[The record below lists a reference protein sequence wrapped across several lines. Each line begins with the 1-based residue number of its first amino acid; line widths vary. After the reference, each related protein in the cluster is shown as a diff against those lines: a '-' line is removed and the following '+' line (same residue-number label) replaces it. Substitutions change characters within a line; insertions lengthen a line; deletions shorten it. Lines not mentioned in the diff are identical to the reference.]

1 MATGGVDFRRMAP
14 NRRLIVRLT
23 KLGELER
30 VLEFHAGNDGAR
42 VIGSAPSSDVVLGDA
57 GVLAVHCYLERDAG
71 YIWLAAAQ
79 DAAPIRVN
87 YRPIVGRVK
96 LAARSII
103 EVGAARMQ
111 ALVLDADEKAPRH
124 GPFGTEV
131 IARDDFALVA
141 DHFVTTPVDVSVALG
156 EYPTA
161 AWPSVDM
168 ARASAVGSLAP
179 PTHPSAATLEYEACP
194 EQSSLAVAPGGVR
207 DQRAALSTL
216 TATMRIPRPSPTLA
230 CRTEPIQ
237 PVVPLP
243 CIVVQPPPVLPDST
257 PLVQEQP
264 LGADSA
270 GNTVTEG
277 AAFPTP
283 AVSLVDPGNFRTI
296 GYPISD
302 VFTAGEPVNPSGSS
316 QPAKNCARSFAS
328 LRQRFAV
335 GLGREPKV
343 VALIALFAA
352 LSLGA
357 LAKQSVRLWRQL
369 YVPVVAASANP
380 PRVIAARETTP
391 HGIVASAEGRL
402 GGASTA
408 LVASAEDVVPSSGD
422 RDAVVAQAVNH
433 LLLGNQVEAAEAY
446 GVLAARYPSELAYA
460 RIAKVLRRRLD
471 PACREGKKG
480 ECRKVVP

>member
-1 MATGGVDFRRMAP
+1 MAP

-42 VIGSAPSSDVVLGDA
+42 VIGSASSSDVVLCDA
-57 GVLAVHCYLERDAG
+57 GVLPVHCYLERDAG

-79 DAAPIRVN
+79 DAAAIRVN
-87 YRPIVGRVK
+87 YRPIVGSVK

-111 ALVLDADEKAPRH
+111 VLVLDADERTPRH

-131 IARDDFALVA
+131 IARDDFALAA
-141 DHFVTTPVDVSVALG
+141 DHFVTTPVDLSVALG

-168 ARASAVGSLAP
+168 TRASAVSSSAP
-179 PTHPSAATLEYEACP
+179 PTHPSTATLEYEACP
-194 EQSSLAVAPGGVR
+194 EQSSLVVAAGGVR
-207 DQRAALSTL
+207 DQGAAFRPL

-230 CRTEPIQ
+230 SGTEPIQ
-237 PVVPLP
+237 RVVPSP
-243 CIVVQPPPVLPDST
+243 CIVVQPPQVLPDSI
-257 PLVQEQP
+257 PLVPEQL

-270 GNTVTEG
+270 GNTATEC

-283 AVSLVDPGNFRTI
+283 VASLLDAGIFATVV
-296 GYPISD
+296 YPISD
-302 VFTAGEPVNPSGSS
+302 VFAAGAPVNPSGSS
-316 QPAKNCARSFAS
+316 QPAKSAARWFAL

-352 LSLGA
+352 LSLAA
-357 LAKQSVRLWRQL
+357 LTKQSLRLWRQL
-369 YVPVVAASANP
+369 AVPVVAASANP
-380 PRVIAARETTP
+380 PRVVAARETTP
-391 HGIVASAEGRL
+391 HGTVPSAEGRP
-402 GGASTA
+402 GGALTFEQKFTLSKTA
-408 LVASAEDVVPSSGD
+408 PPGRVP
-422 RDAVVAQAVNH
+422 RPKHIPV
-433 LLLGNQVEAAEAY
+433 
-446 GVLAARYPSELAYA
+446 
-460 RIAKVLRRRLD
+460 RIQ
-471 PACREGKKG
+471 
-480 ECRKVVP
+480 